1 MPFMCIVDPER
12 IKMIMAQSEDI
23 NLPEEMKFLLDAQ
36 MAEADIIVL
45 NKIDTISD
53 AEADNIIGF
62 IQENYPAVPVM
73 AISALKGTGV
83 DNVVDYILSSKAAAV
98 HKEIGYGSDTFVAAE
113 SRLSWFNTRIFMEQR
128 ENKSIDFND
137 MISDIFEKIR
147 KGLISKKAM
156 CLTSKC
162 LRLTMPKT

>member
-12 IKMIMAQSEDI
+12 IKMIMPQGEDI

-62 IQENYPAVPVM
+62 IKENYPAVPVM

-83 DNVVDYILSSKAAAV
+83 DNDVD
-98 HKEIGYGSDTFVAAE
+98 
-113 SRLSWFNTRIFMEQR
+113 
-128 ENKSIDFND
+128 
-137 MISDIFEKIR
+137 
-147 KGLISKKAM
+147 
-156 CLTSKC
+156 
-162 LRLTMPKT
+162 